1 MKALIAFIGMAAVII
16 ALIEFNE
23 RRKKRQSN
31 SPQDGLAGEA
41 GLTSNSEAVCDTACT
56 DCSLL
61 DICDKDKKTTI

>member
-23 RRKKRQSN
+23 RRKAKQPKVESQKTKDEDC
-31 SPQDGLAGEA
+31 S
-41 GLTSNSEAVCDTACT
+41 DTTCT

>member
-16 ALIEFNE
+16 ALIEINE
-23 RRKKRQSN
+23 RLKKKRLRDHEITESRDHEDC
-31 SPQDGLAGEA
+31 S
-41 GLTSNSEAVCDTACT
+41 DTACT